1 MIAESFSIPVL
12 LVPPVGSATSS
23 ASDSPEKYRYLTSVP
38 FIHTPPTISEMHHD
52 ILQSVRKN
60 AGKLNLG
67 IHPLSEMKLT
77 IHELVQ
83 SLRPAVKTDKNLA
96 EAYEIVNDQY
106 LYENGFTYNFD
117 HLLGSVGNLENLVA
131 ILHIVPPAGP
141 TLTTVQEVNESSAQ
155 LRREHIATAAKM
167 RKSPSTGAHT
177 ADRIVTQNP
186 TRVDAVYN
194 YRPIDLA
201 PPPITL
207 YHPVFAKFLQLMAEP
222 QEFTK
227 EELIRAHS
235 FVTLA
240 VAYYR
245 DEATRRETLYCDMS
259 TAIHESILVLGP
271 DGVVSSEETLDGF
284 SPVTAIHEVKLEI
297 GDGGCD
303 PLAQGECDYVA
314 IYSSN
319 EARLVREV
327 CCCPAFI
334 IGMAGPNIVVSGA
347 VFVDQLPNG
356 RSPLDDAG
364 YRVARLFRAL
374 KVCIM
379 DLDEYYS
386 KLVQTIYSPPERP
399 VAGVLGGRRP
409 TRRRILDPPSM
420 IGPHFTTYCDDSGEE
435 VMLTYKARLIPDLSV
450 KAIFVAEAKSASET
464 ATVVVKFA
472 YKYNREAH
480 NLLATASPQQ
490 APNLRYCAYEASV
503 RMQVVVM
510 DYVEGEEVDDVL
522 TQPAHIE
529 SLRRALT
536 ALHANDFV
544 FGDLRAPNVLIVDDR
559 VVLVDFD
566 WCGKAGEAR
575 YPSDIALGAEIS
587 MWHGRV
593 ERGGLIEKAH
603 DEYHFR
609 ALTKEDL

>member
-1 MIAESFSIPVL
+1 MPGEYRQIDIPVL
-12 LVPPVGSATSS
+12 LAPSYDSATSTT
-23 ASDSPEKYRYLTSVP
+23 SDAEKFRYLTHVLVP
-38 FIHTPPTISEMHHD
+38 PSSTVISDLEHAVLDAVRVRAERLKVPPDSNLKATIY
-52 ILQSVRKN
+52 Q
-60 AGKLNLG
+60 
-67 IHPLSEMKLT
+67 
-77 IHELVQ
+77 LVQ
-83 SLRPAVKTDKNLA
+83 PIRPVASETRVGLA
-96 EAYEIVNDQY
+96 KAFEIVNERY
-106 LYENGFTYNFD
+106 LEENARDFYSGR
-117 HLLGSVGNLENLVA
+117 LLAELNLENLVA
-131 ILHIVPPAGP
+131 VLDTSIITPAGP

-155 LRREHIATAAKM
+155 LRREHIATAAKK

-207 YHPVFAKFLQLMAEP
+207 YHPVFAKFLQLMVEP
-222 QEFTK
+222 QIFSD
-227 EELIRAHS
+227 EELNNAQS
-235 FVTLA
+235 FITLA
-240 VAYYR
+240 VAYYKE
-245 DEATRRETLYCDMS
+245 EAIRKRKLQLVMG
-259 TAIHESILVLGP
+259 AAVHKNILV
-271 DGVVSSEETLDGF
+271 SEGLSYTYTRWLLDHY
-284 SPVTAIHEVKLEI
+284 AIHEVKLEI
-297 GDGGCD
+297 GDGGSD
-303 PLAQGECDYVA
+303 PIAQGECVYVA

-319 EARLVREV
+319 EARFIREA

-334 IGMAGPNIVVSGA
+334 IGMAGPNIIVSGA
-347 VFVDQLPNG
+347 VFVDQLVAQTLTDYISVVPRPSQDG

-374 KVCIM
+374 KTCII

-386 KLVQTIYSPPERP
+386 ELVQNIYPLPAPPI
-399 VAGVLGGRRP
+399 AGVLGQN
-409 TRRRILDPPSM
+409 
-420 IGPHFTTYCDDSGEE
+420 
-435 VMLTYKARLIPDLSV
+435 VVLTYKSRLIPEISM
-450 KAIFVAEAKSASET
+450 KAVFIAEAKSESET

-472 YKYNREAH
+472 YTYNQEAH

-490 APNLRYCAYEASV
+490 APKLRYCAYEASV

-510 DYVEGEEVDDVL
+510 DYIEGREVDDVL

-529 SLRRALT
+529 SLRWALT
-536 ALHANDFV
+536 KLHADDFV

-575 YPSDIALGAEIS
+575 YPSDIALGTS
-587 MWHGRV
+587 MWHSGV
-593 ERGGLIEKAH
+593 ERGGLVEKAH

>member
-1 MIAESFSIPVL
+1 M
-12 LVPPVGSATSS
+12 
-23 ASDSPEKYRYLTSVP
+23 
-38 FIHTPPTISEMHHD
+38 
-52 ILQSVRKN
+52 
-60 AGKLNLG
+60 
-67 IHPLSEMKLT
+67 
-77 IHELVQ
+77 
-83 SLRPAVKTDKNLA
+83 
-96 EAYEIVNDQY
+96 
-106 LYENGFTYNFD
+106 D

-155 LRREHIATAAKM
+155 LRREHIATAAKK
-167 RKSPSTGAHT
+167 RKFPSTGAHT

-222 QEFTK
+222 QIFSD
-227 EELIRAHS
+227 EELNNAQS
-235 FVTLA
+235 FITLA
-240 VAYYR
+240 VAYYKE
-245 DEATRRETLYCDMS
+245 EARLE
-259 TAIHESILVLGP
+259 P
-271 DGVVSSEETLDGF
+271 DGLVSSADTPDGF
-284 SPVTAIHEVKLEI
+284 STITAIHEVKLEI
-297 GDGGCD
+297 GDGGSD
-303 PLAQGECDYVA
+303 PIAQGECVYVA

-319 EARLVREV
+319 EARFIREA

-334 IGMAGPNIVVSGA
+334 IGMAGPNIIVSGA
-347 VFVDQLPNG
+347 VFVDQLVAQTLTDYISVVPRPSQDG

-374 KVCIM
+374 KTCII

-386 KLVQTIYSPPERP
+386 ELVQNIYPLPAPPI
-399 VAGVLGGRRP
+399 AGVLGGCRS
-409 TRRRILDPPSM
+409 THGSTTSGRILHSPSM
-420 IGPHFTTYCDDSGEE
+420 ISPHFTTYRDVSGQN
-435 VMLTYKARLIPDLSV
+435 VVLTYKSRLIPEISM
-450 KAIFVAEAKSASET
+450 KAVFIAEAKSESET

-472 YKYNREAH
+472 YKYNQEAH

-490 APNLRYCAYEASV
+490 APKLRYCAYEASV

-510 DYVEGEEVDDVL
+510 DYIEGREVDDVL

-529 SLRRALT
+529 SLRWALT
-536 ALHANDFV
+536 KLHADDFV

-575 YPSDIALGAEIS
+575 YPSDIALGTS
-587 MWHGRV
+587 MWHSGV
-593 ERGGLIEKAH
+593 ERGGLVEKAH